1 MVSAGGGGGADCAG
15 SFPMCPCSL
24 GEGGAGLWELQES
37 ISIWESEVPGAGVGE
52 LLGEVQE
59 FLHPLD
65 SFFK

>member
-1 MVSAGGGGGADCAG
+1 
-15 SFPMCPCSL
+15 MCPCSL